1 MPTKKT
7 KTNTLNDYLSLIP
20 DIQNMRISSDIFYG
34 IFLGLTLLLTGL
46 FLGVSQQVQAMEP
59 PVKIISPEQFR
70 LERDVEK
77 MVEGYPI
84 EKMIPYM
91 GTRDRETVAYLVG
104 IAKKE
109 SNWGKRVPR
118 TDEGEDCYNYWGY
131 RGEGSRGM
139 AMGHGCFGSK
149 KEAVAV
155 ISKRLDTLIHEYK
168 RDTTED
174 LVVWKCGYSCDGH
187 SPESVQGW
195 IEDVDYYA
203 AQVKD

>member
-1 MPTKKT
+1 MAVKKQ
-7 KTNTLNDYLSLIP
+7 KIKSLNQYLECIP
-20 DIQNMRISSDIFYG
+20 DIQKIRVSSDIFYG
-34 IFLGLTLLLTGL
+34 VFLGLSLLLTGL
-46 FLGVSQQVQAMEP
+46 FLGVSQQVQAMEQ
-59 PVKIISPEQFR
+59 PVKTISPEQFR

-118 TDEGEDCYNYWGY
+118 TEEGEDCYNYWGY

-155 ISKRLDTLIHEYK
+155 VSKRLDTLIHEYK
-168 RDTTED
+168 RDTAED

-187 SPESVQGW
+187 SKESVQGW
-195 IEDVDYYA
+195 IDDVDYYA
-203 AQVKD
+203 TKVKD